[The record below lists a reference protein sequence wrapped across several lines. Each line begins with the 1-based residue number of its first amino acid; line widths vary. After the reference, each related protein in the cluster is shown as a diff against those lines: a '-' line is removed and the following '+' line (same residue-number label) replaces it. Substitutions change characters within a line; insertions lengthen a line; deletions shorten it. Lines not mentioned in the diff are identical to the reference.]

1 MARYSAGH
9 VFPCA
14 CHSCVSYPRC
24 DIIGVL
30 ETYRLR
36 QLEQCAGQLPFW
48 VLCEWFARNCSN
60 VASCRYRLKTD
71 SMKPETGAFNGKR
84 GPLALIVS
92 GTNTSKSPQGGTSDT
107 FVTTISIARPTT

>member
-48 VLCEWFARNCSN
+48 VLCEWFARNCKQRCFLPVSFEDRFNEARDRSIQWEAWASGVNRVRYKHVEVSARRN
-60 VASCRYRLKTD
+60 V
-71 SMKPETGAFNGKR
+71 
-84 GPLALIVS
+84 
-92 GTNTSKSPQGGTSDT
+92 
-107 FVTTISIARPTT
+107 